1 MLERLKRWLRPAT
14 PTQPDAAPPGVAAP
28 PAPQPVAIGSPD
40 AVVIDVRSEREFH
53 ATAIE
58 HAVNVPLPQLAHRI
72 GELVSDKTTPLVLY
86 CASGARSG
94 IGCGVLQQLGY
105 THVTNAGGL
114 YTAAEGR
121 NLSIPAN

>member
-1 MLERLKRWLRPAT
+1 MFERMKRWLLPAT
-14 PTQPDAAPPGVAAP
+14 PAQPGVAAP
-28 PAPQPVAIGSPD
+28 DVAALPAQQPASVESPSTL
-40 AVVIDVRSEREFH
+40 VIDVRSEREFH

-72 GELVSDKTTPLVLY
+72 GELAADKAKPLVLY

-94 IGCGVLQQLGY
+94 IACGVLRQLGY

-114 YTAAEGR
+114 YAAAALLRREVR
-121 NLSIPAN
+121 R